1 MKRALI
7 VAGVAGL
14 SMFVA
19 MGCEEK
25 KANPLGDAMKQ
36 AGDKAKDATAG
47 MADKAKDAAS
57 AGLKNLLDT
66 AKTKIDALTKAGESL
81 KADQKPEFA
90 KALSGITDQF
100 GSLSKGFDG
109 LKGMSGDGLMAK
121 VKELTG
127 NGEGLLKTISSTA
140 EKFGLKL

>member
-57 AGLKNLLDT
+57 AGLKNLLDEKVGIRCPAQLHPFT
-66 AKTKIDALTKAGESL
+66 RIQIIEKMKRCVAALGVVDFGRAGH
-81 KADQKPEFA
+81 
-90 KALSGITDQF
+90 
-100 GSLSKGFDG
+100 
-109 LKGMSGDGLMAK
+109 
-121 VKELTG
+121 
-127 NGEGLLKTISSTA
+127 GEP
-140 EKFGLKL
+140 